1 MINPP
6 FRSHALHP
14 LCLAATA
21 ALLLLSA
28 CSGAPGKGEAA
39 PCKTYCHSQEDG
51 YQWAQRASLLDAK
64 ACAGYPAEFVA
75 GCKQAVTD
83 AKLSLNPREGF

>member
-1 MINPP
+1 MTNQPI
-6 FRSHALHP
+6 RP
-14 LCLAATA
+14 LDLRPLWLTTAT

-28 CSGAPGKGEAA
+28 CAGTPGKGEAA
-39 PCKTYCHSQEDG
+39 PCKTYCQSHEDG
-51 YQWAQRASLLDAK
+51 YQWAQRASLLDDT